1 MSNIEDD
8 IEILES
14 IVKVHNDFLQGVN
27 KESINE
33 KEIRALE
40 HLLSDYKNMKFNYEN
55 LIHDISLIAES
66 LDMQEDSTIEEIAL
80 RLSEEMY
87 NQQQINEEHQKLN
100 GELRQAINTVEK
112 EKSDWI
118 KAYQEEKDSQFEL
131 LKRIKELEEE
141 TTKLKA
147 QHIFTRNKATDEEKA
162 ELYDVIDKTLGTFL
176 EQEKPI
182 WQQEMTTD
190 KMNLEEALNIVN
202 EMYQDRYKIIQENDT
217 IYVDKLKDVKFTNLE
232 FASVILLREVQS
244 LQNKFKNSIPT
255 QKVIDKTEYLKKQR
269 RELGFKT
276 YLKRE
281 DMLNDDRIIVCEIQV
296 LQELLETK

>member
-1 MSNIEDD
+1 MSNKTSDKDVANIEDD
-8 IEILES
+8 VKLVKRYLENSAYKETDSDFFKNGGWEMVDLEIPKAMANIL
-14 IVKVHNDFLQGVN
+14 
-27 KESINE
+27 
-33 KEIRALE
+33 
-40 HLLSDYKNMKFNYEN
+40 
-55 LIHDISLIAES
+55 AER
-66 LDMQEDSTIEEIAL
+66 E
-80 RLSEEMY
+80 
-87 NQQQINEEHQKLN
+87 QK
-100 GELRQAINTVEK
+100 
-112 EKSDWI
+112 D
-118 KAYQEEKDSQFEL
+118 
-131 LKRIKELEEE
+131 KRIKELEEE